1 MFLTALVAAA
11 AAAVE
16 EDEPLGAGVV
26 LGVEPLDCTFGGK
39 WGTVANCLSFIKPS
53 PLDPP
58 PLESRFLG
66 LIASTWISSSS
77 PSPKMISSMRI
88 SIDFQYFDEF

>member
-1 MFLTALVAAA
+1 MGFLQTLILTALVAAA
-11 AAAVE
+11 AIAADADE
-16 EDEPLGAGVV
+16 AEPLGAGVV
-26 LGVEPLDCTFGGK
+26 LGVEPLDCTLGGK

-58 PLESRFLG
+58 FLESRFRG

-77 PSPKMISSMRI
+77 SSPEMN
-88 SIDFQYFDEF
+88 